1 MWNMPQEAVNGEAQS
16 GQYFNQFCFEFFSNQ
31 QKKTV
36 LLFMHIQYAIAWA
49 GKTGSCWLCHS
60 SNFPKNYQKQNSE
73 LFSPVKSISFLF
85 VLTFCSKMFYL
96 FNDYYARLMS
106 NHMTMD
112 HFDQI
117 VFSKRQ
123 LSSAVSWRFC
133 ENQVEQVK
141 SYIFIF

>member
-1 MWNMPQEAVNGEAQS
+1 MLSRE
-16 GQYFNQFCFEFFSNQ
+16 
-31 QKKTV
+31 
-36 LLFMHIQYAIAWA
+36 L
-49 GKTGSCWLCHS
+49 GKLGHVDSATPIT
-60 SNFPKNYQKQNSE
+60 FPKIIKNRIQ

-106 NHMTMD
+106 NHITID

-123 LSSAVSWRFC
+123 LSSAVS
-133 ENQVEQVK
+133 
-141 SYIFIF
+141 

>member
-1 MWNMPQEAVNGEAQS
+1 MLSRE
-16 GQYFNQFCFEFFSNQ
+16 
-31 QKKTV
+31 
-36 LLFMHIQYAIAWA
+36 L
-49 GKTGSCWLCHS
+49 GKLGHVDSATL
-60 SNFPKNYQKQNSE
+60 PKNYQKQNSE

-106 NHMTMD
+106 NHITID

-123 LSSAVSWRFC
+123 LSSAVS
-133 ENQVEQVK
+133 
-141 SYIFIF
+141 